1 MRTSL
6 SIKVVSAL
14 SIFLAFSAKAE
25 VVYPSYFIGGNLSY
39 QLADDD
45 NYSYSDPGAPSFGIS
60 AGVQFNDDWRW
71 DIGYQYSDTLEA
83 RQNNIELTPMW
94 FETALRYDWILQK
107 NYKAYARLGVAYW
120 DVDKEI
126 KGVETLSTQGIS
138 PLGEV
143 GISYA
148 LTPNIDIEGGFKYI
162 NEIGDKYTGRYDNN
176 SFVINLN
183 YKFINEKKVAEKIV
197 VIKAPKPLPPKPVVV
212 PIKPVKKII
221 TTNEESYVTYFSFA
235 SSKVDTGSIELKK
248 VLDILNKYPQSNLI
262 LTGNTD
268 SIGSYT
274 SNQRLSQKRANSVA
288 RFFTDRG
295 ISISRITVRADGET
309 NPVASNITAEG
320 RSQNLRVDM
329 NIPSFS
335 YEEVASK

>member
-1 MRTSL
+1 MRNSCYL
-6 SIKVVSAL
+6 KLVPAL
-14 SIFLAFSAKAE
+14 FSFYAMSAKAE
-25 VVYPSYFIGGNLSY
+25 IIYPSFFIGGSLGY

-60 AGVQFNDDWRW
+60 TGVQFNNDWRW
-71 DIGYQYSDTLEA
+71 DIGYQHSDTFEA
-83 RQNNIELTPMW
+83 RQNNIELTPRW
-94 FETALRYDWILQK
+94 FETALRYDWELQK

-126 KGVETLSTQGIS
+126 KGMETRSTQGIS

-143 GISYA
+143 GVSYA

-183 YKFINEKKVAEKIV
+183 YKFINEKKVVQV
-197 VIKAPKPLPPKPVVV
+197 VKKESKPLPPKPVVPV
-212 PIKPVKKII
+212 KPVKKTI
-221 TTNEESYVTYFSFA
+221 TTNEESYVTYFAFA
-235 SSKVDTGSIELKK
+235 SSKVNTGSLELKK
-248 VLDILNKYPQSNLI
+248 VLDTLNKYPQSRLI

-268 SIGSYT
+268 SIGSYAA
-274 SNQRLSQKRANSVA
+274 NQRLSQKRADSVA

-295 ISISRITVRADGET
+295 ISISRITIRADGET

-335 YEEVASK
+335 YDIVVSK

>member
-1 MRTSL
+1 MCTSL

-14 SIFLAFSAKAE
+14 SVFLVFSAKAE
-25 VVYPSYFIGGNLSY
+25 IVYPSYFIGGNLSY
-39 QLADDD
+39 QFADDD
-45 NYSYSDPGAPSFGIS
+45 NYSYSDPSAPSFGVS
-60 AGVQFNDDWRW
+60 SGVQFNDAWRW
-71 DIGYQYSDTLEA
+71 DIGYQYSGGLKA
-83 RQNNIELTPMW
+83 RENNIEINPMW
-94 FETALRYDWILQK
+94 FETALRYDWVLQQ
-107 NYKAYARLGVAYW
+107 NYKAYARIGVAYW
-120 DVDKEI
+120 DVDKHI
-126 KGVETLSTQGIS
+126 QGAETRSTQGVS

-148 LTPNIDIEGGFKYI
+148 VTPNIDIEGGFKYI

-183 YKFINEKKVAEKIV
+183 YKFFNEKKVIAEKKIIVKKEPKILPPVPV
-197 VIKAPKPLPPKPVVV
+197 VI
-212 PIKPVKKII
+212 PVKKTI

-235 SSKVDTGSIELKK
+235 SSKVDTGSLELKK

-268 SIGSYT
+268 SIGSYAA
-274 SNQRLSQKRANSVA
+274 NQRLSQKRANSVA

-309 NPVASNITAEG
+309 NPVASNMTAVG

-335 YEEVASK
+335 YEVVASK

>member
-1 MRTSL
+1 MRNSYYLKLVPALFSFT
-6 SIKVVSAL
+6 VMSAQ
-14 SIFLAFSAKAE
+14 AE
-25 VVYPSYFIGGNLSY
+25 VIYPSFFVGSNLGY

-45 NYSYSDPGAPSFGIS
+45 NYSYSDPSAPSLGLS

-71 DIGYQYSDTLEA
+71 DIGYQYSDTFVA
-83 RQNNIELTPMW
+83 RENNIELTPMW
-94 FETALRYDWILQK
+94 FETALRYDWLLK
-107 NYKAYARLGVAYW
+107 EKFKAYARFGVAYW
-120 DVDKEI
+120 DVEKKI
-126 KGVETLSTQGIS
+126 IGVETRSTQGIS

-143 GISYA
+143 GVSYA
-148 LTPNIDIEGGFKYI
+148 LTHNIDIEGGFKYI

-183 YKFINEKKVAEKIV
+183 YKFINEKKVV
-197 VIKAPKPLPPKPVVV
+197 VKEVPKSLPPKPVVV
-212 PIKPVKKII
+212 PVKPVKKII

-235 SSKVDTGSIELKK
+235 SSKVNTGSLELQK
-248 VLDILNKYPQSNLI
+248 VLHILNKYPQSNLI

-268 SIGSYT
+268 SIGSYA

-335 YEEVASK
+335 YDIMVSK